1 MKIGIELE
9 DVRSQAETFRSSG
22 VERYNDLRQYLDGMI
37 NNDLPEIW
45 QGSGSEAYITRYQG
59 LAPSFKA
66 IEDLINDVAQGLI
79 ANANYYEQADA
90 DAASANNGRS

>member
-1 MKIGIELE
+1 MKIGIQLE
-9 DVRSQAETFRSSG
+9 DVRSKAEVFRSTG
-22 VERYNDLRQYLDGMI
+22 VDRYNELRQYLDNMI
-37 NNDLPEIW
+37 NGELPEIW
-45 QGSGSEAYITRYQG
+45 QGSGSEAYISRYQS

-90 DAASANNGRS
+90 DAASANNGRG